1 MQSLN
6 PSFYYHTLS
15 FTLVRKLELAATP
28 PPAVLTGP
36 KGDKMGGRG
45 RSRTQRKHFRQGRE
59 NVWKRSKSDSQQEDD
74 NENTNAE
81 KSKTHWEP
89 FATQNAGFD
98 DYYKVPFQF
107 QNPRYIYLCI
117 GEGATYAWCKTKKF
131 FTINNR
137 WIR

>member
-6 PSFYYHTLS
+6 PSSGYYHSLP
-15 FTLVRKLELAATP
+15 FTVVRKSELAAVPPP

-36 KGDKMGGRG
+36 KRDKMGGRG

-59 NVWKRSKSDSQQEDD
+59 NVWKRSKSDSQQQDN

-98 DYYKVPFQF
+98 DYYKVTFSVSKP
-107 QNPRYIYLCI
+107 
-117 GEGATYAWCKTKKF
+117 
-131 FTINNR
+131 
-137 WIR
+137 